1 MVLGAKNIE
10 EKITDMVFVFMREED
25 QTNNYTSDCIITIV
39 ISIAKKSPKGYGIRR
54 GETNIFQ
61 RSRKAHWPGEWLF
74 IVI

>member
-1 MVLGAKNIE
+1 MVLGAKNTE
-10 EKITDMVFVFMREED
+10 EKTTDMVFVFMREED
-25 QTNNYTSDCIITIV
+25 QTNNYTSDCISV

-61 RSRKAHWPGEWLF
+61 RSRKARWPGEWLF